1 MLRLPG
7 NTMKCK
13 RLVCKVLDQTDNPAG
28 SEVLADEG
36 LSALFVHC
44 ALLILSGALVPKR
57 VRYIP

>member
-1 MLRLPG
+1 
-7 NTMKCK
+7 MKCK